1 MNVLRSYLL
10 DLRRS
15 TASAFRSLSLIS
27 ASVLLLK
34 RKSKHRLNRLVY
46 QDQFQTLNQELAE
59 HRISKAVYDAELS
72 ELEARAVE
80 ETATPNVAYRN
91 PSWVKPVSI
100 FLCLLVPLTAVFLY
114 FSWANPSLVTY
125 KGTPEAQAAAHPADR
140 IGQLKTF
147 LKESPRAVRAW
158 LALADEFGREGQY
171 KEAVN
176 AMNEAF
182 HVSPNGVAKTADYRV
197 QRAVFALETSDP
209 MLRSQAVSD
218 LEQAVKLEPSN
229 IRALGARRNRGL
241 PKWSIQ
247 QSSRILAG
255 AAASGRL
262 RILRRI
268 RGSWMP
274 SRMPRTVLK
283 WNFRF

>member
-1 MNVLRSYLL
+1 M
-10 DLRRS
+10 
-15 TASAFRSLSLIS
+15 
-27 ASVLLLK
+27 
-34 RKSKHRLNRLVY
+34 
-46 QDQFQTLNQELAE
+46 
-59 HRISKAVYDAELS
+59 
-72 ELEARAVE
+72 
-80 ETATPNVAYRN
+80 
-91 PSWVKPVSI
+91 
-100 FLCLLVPLTAVFLY
+100 FLY

-125 KGTPEAQAAAHPADR
+125 KGTPEALAAAQSADR

-229 IRALGARRNRGL
+229 IRALELGGIVAYQSGQYSKAVEFWQELLLLTPQDSPAYSRLLDAISDAKNRA
-241 PKWSIQ
+241 Q
-247 QSSRILAG
+247 
-255 AAASGRL
+255 
-262 RILRRI
+262 
-268 RGSWMP
+268 M
-274 SRMPRTVLK
+274 
-283 WNFRF
+283 NFRF